1 MTDNDLNPAV
11 VLHMTA
17 NGLAIARSLGNR
29 GAIKNQ
35 VIYACNLFRTDGYS
49 KIYSANDITNF
60 PSINLLSSAGFR
72 ISHIQN
78 RFLIMKKRSFSLM
91 S

>member
-35 VIYACNLFRTDGYS
+35 VIVFQIINFTILSCNSCICT
-49 KIYSANDITNF
+49 
-60 PSINLLSSAGFR
+60 
-72 ISHIQN
+72 
-78 RFLIMKKRSFSLM
+78 
-91 S
+91 